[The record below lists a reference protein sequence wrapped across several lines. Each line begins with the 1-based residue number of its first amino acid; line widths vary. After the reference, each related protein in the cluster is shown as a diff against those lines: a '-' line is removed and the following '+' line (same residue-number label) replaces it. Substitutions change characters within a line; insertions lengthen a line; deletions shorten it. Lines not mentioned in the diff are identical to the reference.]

1 MTVLTYSSVSLFS
14 NGMFKWLSFDS
25 IMKLMLDHRLLRAF
39 VAIAD
44 SGSFTVAAEQ
54 LHMTQSTISQQLG
67 RLERTIGRELIDRRA
82 RPARPTPAGE
92 RLIGHAR
99 RILALE
105 QEARSLLADPAGT
118 ASVRIGVPDDIFT
131 PRMAATFADF
141 AAAHREVRL
150 DVTTGL
156 SRDLDRAFRAGELDV
171 IVVKEPAPRADHVA
185 TFPEAIGWFES
196 ADIAPGDWPDPM
208 PLVAFPAGALYR
220 DDMFERIGQAR
231 RRWYI
236 AFTGST
242 LAGVL
247 TAVEAGLGVSLV
259 PVTAATG
266 FRVRPC
272 KDLEAGPAMV
282 VSLYAWETAGPVAEL
297 AQRMIAPLAERY
309 DPPEGGPTTSR
320 IRSST

>member
-1 MTVLTYSSVSLFS
+1 
-14 NGMFKWLSFDS
+14 
-25 IMKLMLDHRLLRAF
+25 MLDHRLLRAF

-44 SGSFTVAAEQ
+44 SGSFTIAAEQ

-67 RLERTIGRELIDRRA
+67 RLERIVGRELIDRRA

-99 RILALE
+99 RILALQ
-105 QEARSLLADPAGT
+105 QEAGSLLADPAGT
-118 ASVRIGVPDDIFT
+118 AAIRIGVPDDIFT
-131 PRMAATFADF
+131 RAMAAIFADF

-156 SRDLDRAFRAGELDV
+156 SRDLHRAFRAGELDV
-171 IVVKEPAPRADHVA
+171 IVVKEAAARADHVA

-196 ADIAPGDWPDPM
+196 ADRAPGDWPDPM

-220 DDMFERIGQAR
+220 DDMFERIGRAR
-231 RRWYI
+231 RQWYI

-242 LAGVL
+242 LASVL
-247 TAVEAGLGVSLV
+247 TAVEAGLGVSLL
-259 PVTAATG
+259 PVAAAAG

-272 KDLEAGPAMV
+272 RDLEPGPAMV
-282 VSLYAWETAGPVAEL
+282 VSLYAWEAAGPVADL
-297 AQRMIAPLAERY
+297 ARRMIAPLAQRY
-309 DPPEGGPTTSR
+309 DPPEGSPKLSR
-320 IRSST
+320 SRSGSD